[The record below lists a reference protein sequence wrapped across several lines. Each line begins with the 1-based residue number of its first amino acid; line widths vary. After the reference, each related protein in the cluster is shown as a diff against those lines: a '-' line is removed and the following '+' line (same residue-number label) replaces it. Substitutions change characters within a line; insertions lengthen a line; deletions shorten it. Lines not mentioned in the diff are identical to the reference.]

1 MPFCIAPLGTHDAII
16 GRKWFAYFRINL
28 AVADRKL
35 LWPRSLPPTYFF
47 DKLIKV
53 SRESMAPSRIDPYAQ
68 ADTKRRD
75 HAFEQEAV
83 QKASVALVV
92 TDCKLLAT
100 CPPLVLKKC
109 TLWTPTYG
117 RHNYT
122 DEQRRN
128 LRNMDAMLAGTFRPT
143 LQSTLRPPQGSPVL
157 SAPSAKPLKADLFEI
172 STVAY
177 DLMRKRKDYTAFVT
191 TLDEISSLISSRLA
205 PEPEAPGLS
214 ASIQAL
220 DYDTDEQLLD

>member
-1 MPFCIAPLGTHDAII
+1 M
-16 GRKWFAYFRINL
+16 
-28 AVADRKL
+28 
-35 LWPRSLPPTYFF
+35 S
-47 DKLIKV
+47 
-53 SRESMAPSRIDPYAQ
+53 PSRIDPYAQ
-68 ADTKRRD
+68 ADAKRQD

-83 QKASVALVV
+83 QKAGVALAV
-92 TDCKLLAT
+92 TDRKLLAT
-100 CPPLVLKKC
+100 CPPLVLKKY

-122 DEQRRN
+122 DEQRCN
-128 LRNMDAMLAGTFRPT
+128 LRNIDAILAGTFQPT
-143 LQSTLRPPQGSPVL
+143 LQSTPRPLQDSPVL

-177 DLMRKRKDYTAFVT
+177 NLMRKHKDYTAFVT
-191 TLDEISSLISSRLA
+191 TLDEISSLISSRPA

-220 DYDTDEQLLD
+220 DYNTDEQLLD